1 MKIIPLH
8 EAAANLQKYG
18 KMSQRDPIL
27 VTVKGLPLFKLV
39 GYKEGE
45 DPIVDELIKSKT
57 DFRVVDTGP
66 KKGARMETQGVLDG
80 LKARERIDHRM
91 DIKKR
96 PKLGGR

>member
-45 DPIVDELIKSKT
+45 DPMLDEVIKAKT

-66 KKGARMETQGVLDG
+66 KKSAKMATRGVLDG
-80 LKARERIDHRM
+80 LKARERIDQRM
-91 DIKKR
+91 AEKKR

>member
-45 DPIVDELIKSKT
+45 DPM

-66 KKGARMETQGVLDG
+66 KKSAKMATRGVLDG
-80 LKARERIDHRM
+80 LKARERIDQRM
-91 DIKKR
+91 AEKKR